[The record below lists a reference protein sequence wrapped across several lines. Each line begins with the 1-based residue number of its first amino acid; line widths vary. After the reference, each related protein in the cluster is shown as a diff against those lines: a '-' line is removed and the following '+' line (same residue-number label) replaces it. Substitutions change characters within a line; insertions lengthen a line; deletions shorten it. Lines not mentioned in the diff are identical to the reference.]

1 MDLRPDQQA
10 RNGGGI
16 TGGSGWGKIGPAP
29 DTMGA
34 ADLEKQLRLIIY
46 IVTADLVPLVVAV
59 VVAAVATVV
68 LYSIFGGTP
77 R

>member
-1 MDLRPDQQA
+1 M
-10 RNGGGI
+10 

-34 ADLEKQLRLIIY
+34 ADLEKKLRHLIW

-59 VVAAVATVV
+59 VVAAVTSQSSFDGRKV
-68 LYSIFGGTP
+68 
-77 R
+77 